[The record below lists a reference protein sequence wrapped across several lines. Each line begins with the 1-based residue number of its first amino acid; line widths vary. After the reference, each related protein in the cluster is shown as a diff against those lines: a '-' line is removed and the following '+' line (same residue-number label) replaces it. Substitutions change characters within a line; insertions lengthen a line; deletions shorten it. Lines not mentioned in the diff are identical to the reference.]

1 MNRNLILLLTL
12 LFVNMLHSQI
22 GINTNAPTKTL
33 DVNGETRI
41 RVLPQADA
49 INNSNLLISDPN
61 GNVLKI
67 NPNVLT
73 ANLKIPQTVLSV
85 KLNTPNPTPFLG
97 GQVINTVIFDT
108 VDISPSSSLGTWNS
122 STNTFTVNSPGV
134 YQISASILLSN
145 FTGSSASFA
154 IVTTGYTQSSGGL
167 VLSGNQYTV
176 NQVLSL
182 RLQQGDTIK
191 CQVNTGDPNSF
202 NEKTAIMSIIYTPL

>member
-41 RVLPQADA
+41 RVLPQATA
-49 INNSNLLISDPN
+49 INNSNLLISDTN
-61 GNVLKI
+61 GNVSQI

-85 KLNTPNPTPFLG
+85 KLNTPNPTPFPG
-97 GQVINTVIFDT
+97 GNVVSPVIFDT
-108 VDISPSSSLGTWNS
+108 VDINPPSSLGTWNP

-145 FTGSSASFA
+145 FNGTSANFA
-154 IVTTGYTQSSGGL
+154 VVTSGYVQNSGGI
-167 VLSGNQYTV
+167 VLTGNRYTV
-176 NQVLSL
+176 SQVLSL
-182 RLQQGDTIK
+182 KLQPGNTIK
-191 CQVNTGDPNSF
+191 CNINTGDPNPF
-202 NEKTAIMSIIYTPL
+202 NENTAIMSIIYTPL